1 MARTR
6 TVVRR
11 DRLAVRYRDPVNGGL
26 YHGRRTDALYGF
38 VYRKINATYK
48 NNKANRRKNIVGKN
62 RFQRVL
68 TKLAEHND

>member
-6 TVVRR
+6 TVVRK
-11 DRLAVRYRDPVNGGL
+11 DKLSVTYRDPVNGGM

-38 VYRKINATYK
+38 VYRRINATYK
-48 NNKANRRKNIVGKN
+48 NTKANRKKNIVGKN

-68 TKLAEHND
+68 TKLVNHND